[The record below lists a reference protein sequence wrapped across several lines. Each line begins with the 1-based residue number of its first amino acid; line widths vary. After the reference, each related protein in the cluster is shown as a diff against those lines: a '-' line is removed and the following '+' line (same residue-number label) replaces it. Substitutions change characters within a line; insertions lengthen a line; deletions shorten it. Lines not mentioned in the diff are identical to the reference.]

1 MRFLLKIDAGRFDLL
16 LCWQRAQLRLSLPL
30 NASFLSVAVVAMAAG
45 LWPR

>member
-16 LCWQRAQLRLSLPL
+16 LSGPHAQLRLSLRL
-30 NASFLSVAVVAMAAG
+30 NASFLAIVAMIAG

>member
-30 NASFLSVAVVAMAAG
+30 NASFLAIVAMAIG